1 MGAGVIVGGG
11 SIGDDG
17 ANETIGDVSRATI
30 GERKR
35 DGSDSGTGTDNVSRA
50 MIGTRAGV
58 ATI

>member
-1 MGAGVIVGGG
+1 VIVSGG

-30 GERKR
+30 GEWKWDR
-35 DGSDSGTGTDNVSRA
+35 SDSRMGADNVSRA
-50 MIGTRAGV
+50 TMGTRAGA